1 MPKDKAKY
9 KSQFRIEI
17 LIPIFSVLFLVIMLA
32 VTCTGPKEV
41 ATAEQVRIAILEAG
55 YQPVDATELYAED
68 MPGLIQ
74 CIAFEKDDVYF
85 NFYVFND
92 KSDAKDLFGHISSYI
107 YINFYNYPY
116 AEHESYQSNYHIYT
130 LTAKERYLVN
140 IYVGNTVVYAYCN
153 EGNEQGICDVLHT
166 IGYFD

>member
-1 MPKDKAKY
+1 MPKHLSNKAVL
-9 KSQFRIEI
+9 III
-17 LIPIFSVLFLVIMLA
+17 LVGSALVWIPILLNI
-32 VTCTGPKEV
+32 TGPKEV

-85 NFYVFND
+85 NFYIFND
-92 KSDAKDLFGHISSYI
+92 KSSARDLFRHISSYI

-140 IYVGNTVVYAYCN
+140 IYVGNTAVYAYCD
-153 EGNEQGICDVLHT
+153 EGNEQGICDVLRT

>member
-1 MPKDKAKY
+1 MPKDKAKH

-17 LIPIFSVLFLVIMLA
+17 LIPIFSVLFLVIILA

-85 NFYVFND
+85 NFYVFQDHRGSGN
-92 KSDAKDLFGHISSYI
+92 LYGHIASYI
-107 YINFYNYPY
+107 NINYSGAEC
-116 AEHESYQSNYHIYT
+116 AEHTSAQSNYCIRTVAVHG
-130 LTAKERYLVN
+130 RYVVD
-140 IYVGNTVVYAYCN
+140 IYVDNTVVYAYCD
-153 EGNEQGICDVLHT
+153 EGNEQGICDVLRT

>member
-1 MPKDKAKY
+1 MPKHLSSRTAL
-9 KSQFRIEI
+9 III
-17 LIPIFSVLFLVIMLA
+17 LVGSALVWIPILLHM
-32 VTCTGPKEV
+32 TGPKEV
-41 ATAEQVRIAILEAG
+41 ATAEQVWSAIQQAG
-55 YQPVDATELYAED
+55 YQPVDATELYTED

-74 CIAFEKDDVYF
+74 CIAFEKDDEYF

-92 KSDAKDLFGHISSYI
+92 KSSARDLFRHISSYI

-130 LTAKERYLVN
+130 LTAKERYSVD
-140 IYVGNTVVYAYCN
+140 IYVGNTAVYAYCD
-153 EGNEQGICDVLHT
+153 EGNEQGICDVLRT

>member
-1 MPKDKAKY
+1 MPKDKAKH

-55 YQPVDATELYAED
+55 YQPVDATELYTED
-68 MPGLIQ
+68 MLSLIQ

-85 NFYVFND
+85 SFYVFQNQ
-92 KSDAKDLFGHISSYI
+92 SNAESFYASAHSHIYT
-107 YINFYNYPY
+107 NFYSYPY
-116 AEHESYQSNYHIYT
+116 SKHTEMQSNYCVYV
-130 LTAKERYLVN
+130 LTASGRYSVD
-140 IYVGNTVVYAYCN
+140 IYVGNTAVYAYCD
-153 EGNEQGICDVLHT
+153 EGNEQGICDVLRT